1 VGRENDRTRLGGRV
15 RQRRGALMQSYIFRE
30 YDIRGVVDRDL
41 TEGVVRDIGRG
52 FGTYVLRN
60 GGSAV
65 SLGGDVRTSTDR
77 FRALVTEGA
86 LSTGLNVLDIGTV
99 PTPVL
104 YYSLFVLP
112 VDGSVM
118 ITGSH
123 NPPDM
128 NGFKLNLGQDSVY
141 GEEIQ
146 RIRELIERGDFE
158 RGEGKS
164 SSAEIIQQYK
174 EAVRERIELSRPLK
188 VIADCGNGCASL
200 VAGELLRSLGCELKT
215 LFCEPD
221 GRFPNHHPDPTVLEN
236 LSDLIAAVRE
246 QGADIGI
253 GYDGDADRVGVVDE
267 HGEVVFADKMLAL
280 LAREVLEGGPAKVIF
295 DVKCSQGLVEDIEAH
310 GGTPIM
316 WKTGHSL
323 LKKKI
328 KEEGAPIGGE
338 MSGHM
343 VLREGYY
350 NIDDAIYASCRILQM
365 LSRSDRTLSEMVAT
379 LPSYYSTPEIRGETS
394 DDATKFEI
402 VRKAVDYFKSNHDVI
417 DVDGVRILFGDGW
430 GLVRA
435 SNTQPVIVMRFE
447 ARTKERLDE
456 IQRIVTSK
464 LAEFGE
470 ITF

>member
-1 VGRENDRTRLGGRV
+1 
-15 RQRRGALMQSYIFRE
+15 MHSYIFRE
-30 YDIRGVVDRDL
+30 YDIRGVVGRDL
-41 TEGVVRDIGRG
+41 TDDVVRDIGRG
-52 FGTYVLRN
+52 FGTYVLRH
-60 GGSAV
+60 GGSSV
-65 SLGGDVRTSTDR
+65 SLGGDVRASTEG
-77 FRALVTEGA
+77 FSVLLTEGA
-86 LSTGLNVLDIGTV
+86 LSTGLNVVDIGTV

-104 YYSLFVLP
+104 YYSLFTLP

-128 NGFKLNLGQDSVY
+128 NGFKLNMGEDSLY
-141 GEEIQ
+141 GAEIQ
-146 RIRELIERGDFE
+146 KIREMIELRDFE
-158 RGEGKS
+158 SGAGSRSTE
-164 SSAEIIQQYK
+164 EMIPRYK
-174 EAVRERIELSRPLK
+174 EAVRQRIELARPLK
-188 VIADCGNGCASL
+188 VIADCGNGCGSL
-200 VAGELLRSLGCELKT
+200 VAGDLLRGLGCELTT

-236 LSDLIAAVRE
+236 LTDLIAAVRE

-267 HGEVVFADKMLAL
+267 RGEVVFADKMLAL
-280 LAREVLEGGPAKVIF
+280 LARELLKKGPAKVVF

-328 KEEGAPIGGE
+328 REEDAPIGGE

-365 LSRSDRTLSEMVAT
+365 LSRSDRPLSEMVAS
-379 LPSYYSTPEIRGETS
+379 LPSYYSTPEIRGETK

-402 VRKAVDYFKSNHDVI
+402 VERAVEYFKANYDVI

-447 ARTKERLDE
+447 ARTEERLDE

-464 LAEFGE
+464 LGEFGE